1 MVIYSISRSPN
12 SKLGEA
18 FIIEKAISNQ
28 QGSKLQCNLKSLE
41 ITITVLLVCLCFL
54 PAPDQHFPLQKIDAA
69 HHFFRAAQQA
79 VFYLSQG

>member
-1 MVIYSISRSPN
+1 MVIYSISRSPI

-54 PAPDQHFPLQKIDAA
+54 PASDQHFPIQKIDAA
-69 HHFFRAAQQA
+69 RRFFRSAQQS
-79 VFYLSQG
+79 VFYLPEG